1 MKALVCRKNGRP
13 KAVPTL
19 EEVEKPVPND
29 NEVLVQVRASS
40 VTYNNLLLVSPKLF
54 PIRLILGR
62 ASILGENIPGNDM
75 AGRVEAVGRSVTQF
89 KPGDEV
95 YGDLFGCGKGGYA
108 EYVCAPEDAL
118 APKPANL
125 SFEEAAAV
133 PEAAMVALHGLRD
146 TGRIRPGQKV
156 LIYSASGGIG
166 TFAVQIAKYYG
177 AEVTAVC
184 STRNL
189 DMVRS
194 LGADRVIDYTKEDF
208 TKNGQQYDLILA
220 VRKSRSVFAIKRALS
235 PKGIYVSTA
244 SGSPVRLYQEAVI
257 GPRNYRKDGKEIA
270 IISGKAN
277 QKDLVFIKEL
287 IEAGKVRPV
296 IDRRY
301 PLSEVLEAFRYYDKG
316 HARGKVVITVE
327 HDSIA

>member
-1 MKALVCRKNGRP
+1 MKALVCRTNGRP
-13 KAVPTL
+13 RIFPGI

-29 NEVLVQVRASS
+29 DQVLVQVCASS
-40 VTYNNLLLVSPKLF
+40 VTYNNLLQVSPKLF
-54 PIRLILGR
+54 PIRLLLGGTFG
-62 ASILGENIPGNDM
+62 LNEQIPGNDM
-75 AGRVEAVGRSVTQF
+75 AGRVEAVGGNVTQL

-95 YGDLFGCGKGGYA
+95 FGDLFGCGKGAYA
-108 EYVCAPEDAL
+108 EFVCAPEDTLAL
-118 APKPANL
+118 KPTNL

-133 PEAAMVALHGLRD
+133 PEAALVALYGLRD
-146 TGRIRPGQKV
+146 SGRIQPGQRV

-177 AEVTAVC
+177 AEVSAVC

-189 DMVRS
+189 EMVRS
-194 LGADRVIDYTKEDF
+194 LGADHVIDYTREDF
-208 TKNGQQYDLILA
+208 TKSGQQYDLILA

-301 PLSEVLEAFRYYDKG
+301 PLSEVLEAFRYYDNG
-316 HARGKVVITVE
+316 HARGKVVIAME

>member
-1 MKALVCRKNGRP
+1 VKALVCRTNGRP
-13 KAVPTL
+13 RIFPGI

-29 NEVLVQVRASS
+29 DQVLVQVCASS
-40 VTYNNLLLVSPKLF
+40 VTYNNLLQVSPKLF
-54 PIRLILGR
+54 PIRLLLGGTFG
-62 ASILGENIPGNDM
+62 LNEQIPGNDM
-75 AGRVEAVGRSVTQF
+75 AGRVEAVGGNVTQL

-95 YGDLFGCGKGGYA
+95 FGDLFGCGKGAYA
-108 EYVCAPEDAL
+108 EFVCAPEDTLAL
-118 APKPANL
+118 KPTNL

-133 PEAAMVALHGLRD
+133 PEAALVALYGLRD
-146 TGRIRPGQKV
+146 SGRIQPGQRV

-177 AEVTAVC
+177 AEVSAVC

-189 DMVRS
+189 EMVRS
-194 LGADRVIDYTKEDF
+194 LGADHVIDYTREDF
-208 TKNGQQYDLILA
+208 TKSGQQYDLILA

-316 HARGKVVITVE
+316 HARGKVVIAME

>member
-1 MKALVCRKNGRP
+1 MKALVCRTNGRP
-13 KAVPTL
+13 RIFPGI

-29 NEVLVQVRASS
+29 DQVLVQVCASS
-40 VTYNNLLLVSPKLF
+40 VTYNNLLQVSPKLF
-54 PIRLILGR
+54 PIRLLLGGTFG
-62 ASILGENIPGNDM
+62 LNEQIPGNDM
-75 AGRVEAVGRSVTQF
+75 AGRVAAVGRNVTQL

-95 YGDLFGCGKGGYA
+95 FGDLFGCGKGAYA
-108 EYVCAPEDAL
+108 EFVCAPEDAL
-118 APKPANL
+118 ALKPTTL

-133 PEAAMVALHGLRD
+133 PEAALVALYGLRD
-146 TGRIRPGQKV
+146 SGRIQPGQRV

-177 AEVTAVC
+177 AEVSAVC

-189 DMVRS
+189 EMVRS
-194 LGADRVIDYTKEDF
+194 LGADHVIDYTREDF
-208 TKNGQQYDLILA
+208 TKSGQQYDLILA

-301 PLSEVLEAFRYYDKG
+301 PLSEVLEAFRYYDNG
-316 HARGKVVITVE
+316 HARGKVVIAME

>member
-1 MKALVCRKNGRP
+1 VKALVCRTNGRP
-13 KAVPTL
+13 RIFPGI

-29 NEVLVQVRASS
+29 DQVLVQVCASS
-40 VTYNNLLLVSPKLF
+40 VTYNNLLQVSPKLF
-54 PIRLILGR
+54 PIRLLLGGTFG
-62 ASILGENIPGNDM
+62 LNEQIPGNDM
-75 AGRVEAVGRSVTQF
+75 AGRVAAVGRNVTQL

-95 YGDLFGCGKGGYA
+95 FGDLFGCGKGAYA
-108 EYVCAPEDAL
+108 EFVCAPEDAL
-118 APKPANL
+118 ALKPTNL

-133 PEAAMVALHGLRD
+133 PEAALVALYGLRD
-146 TGRIRPGQKV
+146 SGRIQPGQRV

-177 AEVTAVC
+177 AEVSAVC

-189 DMVRS
+189 EMVRS
-194 LGADRVIDYTKEDF
+194 LGADHVIDYTREDF
-208 TKNGQQYDLILA
+208 TKSGQQYDLILA

-301 PLSEVLEAFRYYDKG
+301 PLSEVLEAFRYYDNG
-316 HARGKVVITVE
+316 HARGKVVIAME

>member
-1 MKALVCRKNGRP
+1 MKALVCRTNGRP
-13 KAVPTL
+13 RIFPGI

-29 NEVLVQVRASS
+29 DQVLVQVCASS
-40 VTYNNLLLVSPKLF
+40 VTYNNLLQVSPKLF
-54 PIRLILGR
+54 PIRLLLGGTFG
-62 ASILGENIPGNDM
+62 LNEQIPGNDM
-75 AGRVEAVGRSVTQF
+75 AGRVAAVGRNVTQL

-95 YGDLFGCGKGGYA
+95 FGDLFGCGKGAYA
-108 EYVCAPEDAL
+108 EFVCAPEDTLAL
-118 APKPANL
+118 KPTNL

-133 PEAAMVALHGLRD
+133 PEAALVALYGLRD
-146 TGRIRPGQKV
+146 SGRIQPGQRV

-177 AEVTAVC
+177 AEVSAVC

-189 DMVRS
+189 EMVRS
-194 LGADRVIDYTKEDF
+194 LGADHVIDYTREDF
-208 TKNGQQYDLILA
+208 TKSGQQYDLILA

-301 PLSEVLEAFRYYDKG
+301 PLSEVLEAFRYYDNG
-316 HARGKVVITVE
+316 HARGKVVIAME

>member
-1 MKALVCRKNGRP
+1 MKALVCRTNGRP
-13 KAVPTL
+13 RISPGI

-29 NEVLVQVRASS
+29 DQALVQVCASS
-40 VTYNNLLLVSPKLF
+40 VTYNNLLQVSPKLF
-54 PIRLILGR
+54 PIRLLLGR
-62 ASILGENIPGNDM
+62 TVGLNEQIPGNDM
-75 AGRVEAVGRSVTQF
+75 AGRVEAVGRNVTQL

-95 YGDLFGCGKGGYA
+95 FGDLFRCGKGAYA

-118 APKPANL
+118 ALKPTNL

-133 PEAAMVALHGLRD
+133 PEAALVALLGLRD
-146 TGRIRPGQKV
+146 TGRIQPGQRV

-177 AEVTAVC
+177 AEVSAVC
-184 STRNL
+184 SARNL
-189 DMVRS
+189 ELVRS
-194 LGADRVIDYTKEDF
+194 LGADHFIDYTREDF
-208 TKNGQQYDLILA
+208 TKSGQQYDLILA

-257 GPRNYRKDGKEIA
+257 GPPNYRKDGKEIA
-270 IISGKAN
+270 IISGKAS
-277 QKDLVFIKEL
+277 QKDLLFIKEL

-296 IDRRY
+296 MDRRY

-316 HARGKVVITVE
+316 HARGKVVITME
-327 HDSIA
+327 HDSTA

>member
-1 MKALVCRKNGRP
+1 MKALVCRTNGRP
-13 KAVPTL
+13 RIFPGI

-29 NEVLVQVRASS
+29 DQVLVQVCASS
-40 VTYNNLLLVSPKLF
+40 VTYNNLLQVSPKLF
-54 PIRLILGR
+54 PIRLLLGGTFG
-62 ASILGENIPGNDM
+62 LNEQIPGNDM
-75 AGRVEAVGRSVTQF
+75 AGRVAAVGRNVTQL

-95 YGDLFGCGKGGYA
+95 FGDLFGCGKGAYA
-108 EYVCAPEDAL
+108 EFVCAPEDAL
-118 APKPANL
+118 ALKPTTL

-133 PEAAMVALHGLRD
+133 PEAAMVALLGLRD
-146 TGRIRPGQKV
+146 KGRIQPGQRV

-177 AEVTAVC
+177 AEVSAVC

-189 DMVRS
+189 EMVRS
-194 LGADRVIDYTKEDF
+194 LGADHVIDYTREDF
-208 TKNGQQYDLILA
+208 TKSGQQYDLILA

-301 PLSEVLEAFRYYDKG
+301 PLSEVLEAFRYYDNG
-316 HARGKVVITVE
+316 HARGKVVIAME

>member
-1 MKALVCRKNGRP
+1 VKALVCRTNGRP
-13 KAVPTL
+13 RIFPGI

-29 NEVLVQVRASS
+29 DQVLVQVCASS
-40 VTYNNLLLVSPKLF
+40 VTYNNLLQVSPKLF
-54 PIRLILGR
+54 PIRLLLGGTFG
-62 ASILGENIPGNDM
+62 LNEQIPGNDM
-75 AGRVEAVGRSVTQF
+75 AGRVEAVGGNVTQL

-95 YGDLFGCGKGGYA
+95 FGDLFGCGKGAYA
-108 EYVCAPEDAL
+108 EFVCAPEDAL
-118 APKPANL
+118 ALKPTTL

-133 PEAAMVALHGLRD
+133 PEAAMVALLGLRD
-146 TGRIRPGQKV
+146 KGRIQPGQRV

-177 AEVTAVC
+177 AEVSAVC

-189 DMVRS
+189 EMVRS
-194 LGADRVIDYTKEDF
+194 LGADHVIDYTREDF
-208 TKNGQQYDLILA
+208 TKSGQQYDLILA

-316 HARGKVVITVE
+316 HARGKVVIAME

>member
-1 MKALVCRKNGRP
+1 VKALVCRTNGRP
-13 KAVPTL
+13 RIFPGI

-29 NEVLVQVRASS
+29 DQVLVQVCASS
-40 VTYNNLLLVSPKLF
+40 VTYNNLLQVSPKLF
-54 PIRLILGR
+54 PIRLLLGGTFG
-62 ASILGENIPGNDM
+62 LNEQIPGNDM
-75 AGRVEAVGRSVTQF
+75 AGRVAAVGRNVTQL

-95 YGDLFGCGKGGYA
+95 FGDLFGCGKGAYA
-108 EYVCAPEDAL
+108 EFVCAPEDTLAL
-118 APKPANL
+118 KPTNL

-133 PEAAMVALHGLRD
+133 PEAALVALYGLRD
-146 TGRIRPGQKV
+146 SGRIQPGQRV

-177 AEVTAVC
+177 AEVSAVC

-189 DMVRS
+189 EMVRS
-194 LGADRVIDYTKEDF
+194 LGADHVIDYTREDF
-208 TKNGQQYDLILA
+208 TKSGQQYDLILA

-316 HARGKVVITVE
+316 HARGKVVIAME